1 MDGIQTLIKSQ
12 SLLENMFVHMNDG
25 IALIKQKNESF
36 TFTYM
41 NPSMRQ
47 KYGELFGMNISDLH
61 ENTNQFYL
69 VKALKRAG
77 RFPGQVLW
85 NSERAQSPF
94 QENHY
99 IQYIEDRTYLLFI
112 KDEPISALGL
122 LQRKEQE
129 LKESE
134 SRYQSLVETSP
145 DSVFVH
151 DEEDRIIYVNKAGI
165 KLLGA
170 TEKSE
175 LHGQDIKAFV
185 NDERAD
191 KVRER
196 LATLFSG
203 EIVKGPITRKLI
215 KLDGSVI
222 DVEMHGGLVKY
233 HQVQAVQTICRNISE
248 RIAQRN
254 ALEKLAYYDQLTKV
268 PNRRYFFDK
277 LKDELERVEKTNSFL
292 ALLFI
297 DMDNFKQI
305 NDRYGHQIGDEVL
318 VIFTKR
324 VEQGLRN
331 SDFLS
336 RLGGDEFVILLSGL
350 TSLAQPQQVADRMM
364 ERISEPILLRGYTIS
379 INVSMGISIYP
390 EHGTSQGVLMSKAD
404 HALYEAKEKGRNR
417 VSIYK
422 QE

>member
-12 SLLENMFVHMNDG
+12 SLLENVFVHMSDG

-61 ENTNQFYL
+61 ENTNQFHL

-99 IQYIEDRTYLLFI
+99 IQYVEDRTYLLFI

-122 LQRKEQE
+122 LHRKEQE

-170 TEKSE
+170 TQKSE

-203 EIVKGPITRKLI
+203 EMVKGR
-215 KLDGSVI
+215 
-222 DVEMHGGLVKY
+222 
-233 HQVQAVQTICRNISE
+233 
-248 RIAQRN
+248 
-254 ALEKLAYYDQLTKV
+254 
-268 PNRRYFFDK
+268 
-277 LKDELERVEKTNSFL
+277 
-292 ALLFI
+292 
-297 DMDNFKQI
+297 
-305 NDRYGHQIGDEVL
+305 
-318 VIFTKR
+318 
-324 VEQGLRN
+324 
-331 SDFLS
+331 
-336 RLGGDEFVILLSGL
+336 
-350 TSLAQPQQVADRMM
+350 
-364 ERISEPILLRGYTIS
+364 
-379 INVSMGISIYP
+379 
-390 EHGTSQGVLMSKAD
+390 
-404 HALYEAKEKGRNR
+404 
-417 VSIYK
+417 
-422 QE
+422 